1 MLGITPSLLRLTGK
15 VEESEVKPD
24 HDDAVIHE
32 QCWFAFSIVNPNQDT
47 YVATLAARFSG
58 LFWEAPLLA

>member
-1 MLGITPSLLRLTGK
+1 MLGITPFLLGLTGK

-24 HDDAVIHE
+24 HDDAIIYE
-32 QCWFAFSIVNPNQDT
+32 QYWVAFSIVNPHQDA

-58 LFWEAPLLA
+58 LFWETPLLT

>member
-1 MLGITPSLLRLTGK
+1 MLEITPAPLRLTGK

-24 HDDAVIHE
+24 HDDAIKYE
-32 QCWFAFSIVNPNQDT
+32 RCWVAFSIVNPNQDA

-58 LFWEAPLLA
+58 LFWETPLLT